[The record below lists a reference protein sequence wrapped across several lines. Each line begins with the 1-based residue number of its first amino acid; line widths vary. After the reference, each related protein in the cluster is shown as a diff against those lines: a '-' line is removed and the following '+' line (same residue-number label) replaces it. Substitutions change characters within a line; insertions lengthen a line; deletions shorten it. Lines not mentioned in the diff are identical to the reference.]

1 MSKKIGLFGGS
12 FDPIHLGHIITA
24 QYVFEKRNLD
34 EIIFMPCFISPH
46 KTESSYTS
54 PIHRLNMVR
63 LAIANNQNFSVSD
76 MELKREKVSYTI
88 DTINELRKVYDYIE
102 LIIGQDNLDVF
113 DKWHKPDEIISKA
126 KLIVLKRKTNFEKSR
141 NQYYQYAEFVE
152 TPVIEI
158 SSTEIRERVKMNLPI
173 EMLVGKEITN
183 YIYSNKLYL

>member
-46 KTESSYTS
+46 KTESNYTS

-126 KLIVLKRKTNFEKSR
+126 KLIVLKRKSNSESKK
-141 NQYYQYAEFVE
+141 NKYYEFAEFVE

-158 SSTEIRERVKMNLPI
+158 SSTEIRERVKKNLPI

-183 YIYSNKLYL
+183 YIYSNKLYK